1 MTRIEKEGGKA
12 HCCVCEPHEGCT
24 LGMKKNT
31 PTATVVME
39 RVNCKGV
46 GDNDGF
52 WKATI
57 TKNTPK
63 DSFSDFV
70 RSDSPEKAK
79 VMDEILEKSIKRQN
93 DSVKDTPKEA
103 WEDRYD
109 KEFFHEEPTD
119 NYKGCAYSSDEQCD
133 CQLSDIKAFIAKELE
148 LAKREGAREVRE
160 KMYFESESLFFNIF
174 NLHTFPKLHGNY
186 DDYISFK
193 KEVIEQIK
201 LWLATLR
208 EENVKS

>member
-1 MTRIEKEGGKA
+1 MTHTTHSACMTRIEKEGGKA

-93 DSVKDTPKEA
+93 DSVKDTPKETWA
-103 WEDRYD
+103 KDNNCFEFKTIEDRD
-109 KEFFHEEPTD
+109 MF
-119 NYKGCAYSSDEQCD
+119 GVW
-133 CQLSDIKAFIAKELE
+133 IAKELTQ
-148 LAKREGAREVRE
+148 AKAEGAREVIGEIQYRLDGAKQDVE
-160 KMYFESESLFFNIF
+160 MAEDPADPKVRINYFES
-174 NLHTFPKLHGNY
+174 
-186 DDYISFK
+186 
-193 KEVIEQIK
+193 V
-201 LWLATLR
+201 LATLR